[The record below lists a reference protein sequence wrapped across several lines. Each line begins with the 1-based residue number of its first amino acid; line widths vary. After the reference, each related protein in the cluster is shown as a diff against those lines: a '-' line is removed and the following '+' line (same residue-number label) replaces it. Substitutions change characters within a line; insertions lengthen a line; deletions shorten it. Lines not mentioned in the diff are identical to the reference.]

1 MHNLAVAEATEFSN
15 NFYIRVKET
24 STGVN
29 AFKILVSRN
38 GGISPEPGPNMMWKR
53 QVQSYGEHDGQVVCA
68 ERAKLRVASAGESKG
83 AILSRPKKNALGTFR
98 RAAQKTVVFE
108 RVHLRPSGAYKS
120 VTYRLRRPEVFERPA
135 RWIVLQSSPKR
146 AQFDL

>member
-1 MHNLAVAEATEFSN
+1 ME
-15 NFYIRVKET
+15 
-24 STGVN
+24 
-29 AFKILVSRN
+29 
-38 GGISPEPGPNMMWKR
+38 R
-53 QVQSYGEHDGQVVCA
+53 QVQSYGEHAGQVVCA

-135 RWIVLQSSPKR
+135 RAGSCYKVAQGTRNLTFKCPILLELKR
-146 AQFDL
+146 HPNRTRGRLS